1 MTLTANPTRINLG
14 GESSIITATVY
25 SDINCTEPIPNSYV
39 YFNTCLGGIS
49 YLGSW
54 GLNIAPDSCWAVT
67 NESGTA
73 QALLSSELEAG
84 NATVYAL
91 TGIEV
96 MINKT
101 VVVEITKPECGVTV
115 HPDSSSKE
123 TESKVN
129 ASYYLEVR
137 NIGAKND
144 TFALNVTSKEADF
157 AWLNKTGVA
166 LVSGGLAVVELRVS
180 SYYAG
185 HYNTTVEAASAN
197 ASANVTVT
205 TVVKPFYNLSAA
217 VAPEVPQTVAP
228 GVIAQYTMTVS
239 NKGNAPDRFHLTT
252 QAPPGVSATVNRSV
266 TELLDPEESAAI
278 EVTISSALEG
288 EHVVNLTIIS
298 EGNSNVN
305 ATLQIA
311 TVVTREGFEFDTG
324 AGTYPS
330 IAGVHK
336 GAIKPNH
343 TVVVK
348 RLSTYPAAGTGGHA
362 EYIKIWNSSD
372 WNVTATW
379 DGTRGEYH
387 TFTFPEIFWL
397 SAGQVYWYELQTDSY
412 PLIIHQENHTL
423 SDGSFI
429 NCTSFVDVNGRMY
442 HDWIPAIK
450 LSP

>member
-1 MTLTANPTRINLG
+1 MTLTATPTRINLG
-14 GESSIITATVY
+14 GDSSIITATVY
-25 SDINCTEPIPNSYV
+25 SDINCTEPSPNIYV
-39 YFNTCLGGIS
+39 YFNTSLGGITYWS
-49 YLGSW
+49 SG
-54 GLNIAPDSCWAVT
+54 GGNMAPDLCWAVT
-67 NESGTA
+67 NQSGTA
-73 QALLSSELEAG
+73 QALLSSGLEAG
-84 NATVYAL
+84 NATVYAW
-91 TGIEV
+91 TGGEV
-96 MINKT
+96 TINKT
-101 VVVEITKPECGVTV
+101 VVVEITKPEYGVTV
-115 HPDSSSKE
+115 HPDNSSKE

-144 TFALNVTSKEADF
+144 TYALNVTSKEADF

-205 TVVKPFYNLSAA
+205 TVVKSFYNLSAA
-217 VAPEVPQTVAP
+217 VVPEVPQTVAP
-228 GVIAQYTMTVS
+228 GVIAQYSMTVR
-239 NKGNAPDRFHLTT
+239 NTGNAPDRFHLTT
-252 QAPPGVSATVNRSV
+252 EAPPGVSATVNRSA
-266 TELLDPEESAAI
+266 TELLDPEESANI

-288 EHVVNLTIIS
+288 EHVVNLTITS
-298 EGNSNVN
+298 EGNSSVN
-305 ATLQIA
+305 ATLRIA

-324 AGTYPS
+324 AGAYPS
-330 IAGVHK
+330 IAGVHR
-336 GAIKPNH
+336 GMLMPNH

-362 EYIKIWNSSD
+362 TAVRIGNETWSVN
-372 WNVTATW
+372 ATW
-379 DGTRGEYH
+379 DGARGEYH
-387 TFTFPEIFWL
+387 TLICPELFWL

-412 PLIIHQENHTL
+412 PLIIHQQNHTMP
-423 SDGSFI
+423 DGSFI

-442 HDWIPAIK
+442 RDWIPAIK